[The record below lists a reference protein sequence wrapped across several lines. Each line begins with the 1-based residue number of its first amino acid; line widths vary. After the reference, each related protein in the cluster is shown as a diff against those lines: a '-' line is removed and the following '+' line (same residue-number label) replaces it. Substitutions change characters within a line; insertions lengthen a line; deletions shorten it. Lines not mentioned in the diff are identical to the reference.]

1 MDPRLP
7 NLDFETIRTFAV
19 VAHLRSFSAAAAR
32 LHRTTSAVS
41 YRIKS
46 LEDGIGT
53 PLFVRTTRTVTL
65 TPAGKV
71 LLEKANQLFEWLQDL
86 PEELR
91 QVGEDIEPHFTLV
104 INNLLYEP
112 NAVASLLSHL
122 YQAFP
127 HTEFEVR
134 YAVYMGVW
142 EEMLHNGGHLAIGAP
157 GFHTIDNDFDTRP
170 LGIINWAFVVPP
182 DHPLAKTP
190 GPLTNDDVRR
200 FPAINVQDT
209 SHRLIKRVAWKLS
222 GQKEMLVPDMRA
234 KLACHLQG
242 FGVGFLPT
250 TMVGELLQKR
260 KLVQRT
266 LVQERS
272 PSPLS
277 LVWRRQSAGKVCKHL
292 RDLCV
297 SSAPLV
303 SPLLAPMDAF
313 AVRSEFESLK
323 REVLSSVTA
332 G

>member
-19 VAHLRSFSAAAAR
+19 VAHLRSFSAAAAQ

-46 LEDGIGT
+46 LEDSIET

-71 LLEKANQLFEWLQDL
+71 LLDKANQIFEWLQGL

-91 QVGEDIEPHFTLV
+91 QVGEDIEPRFTLV
-104 INNLLYEP
+104 VNNLLYEP
-112 NAVASLLSHL
+112 KAVASLLSHL

-127 HTEFEVR
+127 RTEFEVR

-142 EEMLHNGGHLAIGAP
+142 DEMLHNGGHLAIGAP
-157 GFHTIDNDFDTRP
+157 GFHTINNDFDTHP
-170 LGIINWAFVVPP
+170 LGIIKWVFTVPP

-190 GPLTNDDVRR
+190 EPLTNDDLRR
-200 FPAINVQDT
+200 FPAINVPDT

-222 GQKEMLVPDMRA
+222 GQREMLVPDMQA

-242 FGVGFLPT
+242 LGVGFLPT
-250 TMVGELLQKR
+250 TMVGELLRKK
-260 KLVQRT
+260 KLVQRSV
-266 LVQERS
+266 VQARS

-277 LVWRRQSAGKVCKHL
+277 LAWRRQSAGKVCKHV

-297 SSAPLV
+297 SSAPLAA
-303 SPLLAPMDAF
+303 PLLAPLEAD
-313 AVRSEFESLK
+313 RSEFESLK
-323 REVLSSVTA
+323 REVLGAVTA